1 MFVLAACVMYGAAG
15 LLAVFIER
23 VFHLTPDQT
32 HLARIVLLVVTL
44 NVAASTAFSV
54 FGGVING
61 FQRYDLNNL
70 VGTASSV
77 VTAAVNVLVLL
88 AGYGLVELVV
98 AMTAVRVLTLWVYR
112 ANAYRVFPG
121 LRISASLF
129 RRERLREVTG
139 FSIHMAVID
148 WANKLNY
155 SVDALVIGA
164 FMNTTA
170 VAVWAIAQRLA
181 ELSQRLANQ
190 LNDILFPAVV
200 ENDTAAR
207 VDRLRRIFIEGTKL
221 SLATVVPMSVAMML
235 LAGPLVTAWV
245 GADFAGSILILQL
258 LSVVVMIRVGNA
270 TGMTVFKG
278 AGSHRVVA
286 AANIGTALCNVA
298 LSVALV
304 KPFGLAGVA
313 LGTLVPVGVASI
325 LLLFPLGLPSGRTAG
340 LDRSGT
346 WRLASRVAGRGDGRV
361 HPGDAG
367 AGAGEPVRHRPRV
380 RGSRSRLRRDVPAVQ
395 HQRGGTRL
403 LSGEARTDAPH
414 QSTSAGRGAVVRAV
428 ILAAGQG
435 GRLRGVIGERPK
447 CLARIG
453 DRTLLDRQLDALQ
466 KAGITRTTVVTGY
479 AADQVRQACPRRVD
493 FVQNARYAVTNSL
506 YSLWLAREQLRD
518 GFIVLNCDVLFHPQ
532 LLHDLLTARVDDAL
546 LVSARR
552 DGTAYGDEEMKV
564 CIRRGLVQD
573 IAKTLPEDV
582 SDAENIGIARFGPD
596 GAAALI
602 EQMTQLVSSGQVQ
615 RVAAAG
621 VCRRRSPA
629 APARR

>member
-1 MFVLAACVMYGAAG
+1 MSAADDARLPGEQQSDGSVVVARNLSTRYVAIAAEAILGVLILPFNIAHLGTPAYGLWVLAASVTAYFSVLDMGYSGALVKFVAQYRARREVRALNEILSTLFFVFVAAACVMYGAAG
-15 LLAVFIER
+15 VLAVFIER
-23 VFHLTPDQT
+23 VFHLAPEQT
-32 HLARIVLLVVTL
+32 HVARIVLLVVTL

-77 VTAAVNVLVLL
+77 VTAAVNVLVLV
-88 AGYGLVELVV
+88 AGFGLVELVV

-121 LRISASLF
+121 LRVSASLF

-181 ELSQRLANQ
+181 ELSQRIANQ

-207 VDRLRRIFIEGTKL
+207 LDRLRRIFIEGTKL

-235 LAGPLVTAWV
+235 LARPLVIAWV
-245 GADFAGSILILQL
+245 GPDFEGSILILQI

-270 TGMTVFKG
+270 TGMTVLKG
-278 AGSHRVVA
+278 AGSHRAVA
-286 AANIGTALCNVA
+286 VANIGTALCNVA

-325 LLLFPLGLPSGRTAG
+325 VLLFPLACRRVDVPLSVAVARGVWPAVWPGVVMGVFIYATRPLVPVHLLAIGAECAAAG
-340 LDRSGT
+340 L
-346 WRLASRVAGRGDGRV
+346 LY
-361 HPGDAG
+361 G
-367 AGAGEPVRHRPRV
+367 ATFLLFSISAVERAFYLEKLGQMLHI
-380 RGSRSRLRRDVPAVQ
+380 SRLRPA
-395 HQRGGTRL
+395 
-403 LSGEARTDAPH
+403 E
-414 QSTSAGRGAVVRAV
+414 
-428 ILAAGQG
+428 
-435 GRLRGVIGERPK
+435 E
-447 CLARIG
+447 
-453 DRTLLDRQLDALQ
+453 
-466 KAGITRTTVVTGY
+466 
-479 AADQVRQACPRRVD
+479 
-493 FVQNARYAVTNSL
+493 SL
-506 YSLWLAREQLRD
+506 
-518 GFIVLNCDVLFHPQ
+518 
-532 LLHDLLTARVDDAL
+532 
-546 LVSARR
+546 
-552 DGTAYGDEEMKV
+552 
-564 CIRRGLVQD
+564 
-573 IAKTLPEDV
+573 
-582 SDAENIGIARFGPD
+582 
-596 GAAALI
+596 
-602 EQMTQLVSSGQVQ
+602 
-615 RVAAAG
+615 
-621 VCRRRSPA
+621 
-629 APARR
+629 